1 MFLVNASLLC
11 SHLLAGN
18 ISSFLSEGWGPTLQH
33 RFETI
38 IWNSALHWLWVAIVK
53 MPRISWKSSQ
63 WQERNVINFIV
74 FDRPGVEHA
83 GLEFNLE
90 CCSDSHYYRDLIQ
103 LWLQL
108 LANVHNPLNYSL
120 SLSPLCTAFPS
131 SIFTHEWLTEKQKRK
146 IVFCIFSV
154 FVKIRSENFIPS
166 VTSLHFLSGQFR
178 LLHLYQGM
186 DCCFVEICRQQ
197 QRIQVESGSYSLRS
211 VCSVC
216 FNLSF

>member
-18 ISSFLSEGWGPTLQH
+18 ISSFLSEGWGPTLQQ

-38 IWNSALHWLWVAIVK
+38 IWNSALCWLWVAIVK

-90 CCSDSHYYRDLIQ
+90 CCSDSDYYRDLIQ

-120 SLSPLCTAFPS
+120 SLSLRSALPFHLPS
-131 SIFTHEWLTEKQKRK
+131 SPMNDWQKNRK
-146 IVFCIFSV
+146 G
-154 FVKIRSENFIPS
+154 K
-166 VTSLHFLSGQFR
+166 L
-178 LLHLYQGM
+178 
-186 DCCFVEICRQQ
+186 CFVFL
-197 QRIQVESGSYSLRS
+197 VFL
-211 VCSVC
+211 
-216 FNLSF
+216 

>member
-90 CCSDSHYYRDLIQ
+90 SCSDSHYYRDLIQ

-120 SLSPLCTAFPS
+120 SLRAALPFHLPS
-131 SIFTHEWLTEKQKRK
+131 SPMNDWQKNRK
-146 IVFCIFSV
+146 G
-154 FVKIRSENFIPS
+154 K
-166 VTSLHFLSGQFR
+166 L
-178 LLHLYQGM
+178 
-186 DCCFVEICRQQ
+186 CFVFLVFFSRLGQKISSRLSQAFISSQ
-197 QRIQVESGSYSLRS
+197 TVPSLS
-211 VCSVC
+211 VDGLLLCKD
-216 FNLSF
+216 L

>member
-18 ISSFLSEGWGPTLQH
+18 ISSFLSEGWGPTLQQ

-38 IWNSALHWLWVAIVK
+38 IWNSALCWLWVAIVK

-90 CCSDSHYYRDLIQ
+90 CCSDSDYYRDLIQ

-108 LANVHNPLNYSL
+108 LANVHNPPNYSL
-120 SLSPLCTAFPS
+120 SLSLSSPHCL
-131 SIFTHEWLTEKQKRK
+131 SIFHLHPWMIDRKTEK
-146 IVFCIFSV
+146 
-154 FVKIRSENFIPS
+154 ENC
-166 VTSLHFLSGQFR
+166 V
-178 LLHLYQGM
+178 LY
-186 DCCFVEICRQQ
+186 F
-197 QRIQVESGSYSLRS
+197 
-211 VCSVC
+211 
-216 FNLSF
+216 